1 MAWSVRQIVPSA
13 VLGLCVG
20 ALVPKVFPQL
30 YEGADPIEKL
40 SAGSTTAGTGRPG
53 RTIDYDKVARACL
66 SVVQT
71 RGGARVAAPVADGA
85 DSVERERLEGVFAAA
100 ESRGVWT
107 RRDAFLTEAMFRKV
121 SPEVI
126 EDLRSRYDSLTASG
140 RMVVESGA
148 IFPGTSIE

>member
-1 MAWSVRQIVPSA
+1 MSFRQILPSA
-13 VLGLCVG
+13 VLGICVG

-30 YEGADPIEKL
+30 YGEPETIEKL
-40 SAGSTTAGTGRPG
+40 SAGGSSVASGKAGRA
-53 RTIDYDKVARACL
+53 IDYDKVARACL

-71 RGGARVAAPVADGA
+71 RGGGRAAAPVADGA
-85 DSVERERLEGVFAAA
+85 DAAERERLEGVFAAA

-126 EDLRSRYDSLTASG
+126 EELRSRYDSLTASG

-148 IFPGTSIE
+148 IFPGGPLE